1 MNLIFRPYLCHFVV
15 VFFDDILVYSGS
27 LEAHLRHLEMTF
39 QVLLDNHFVL
49 KLSKCFF
56 AQPQVEYLGHLVSQ
70 KGVKP
75 VAAKVAVVSQ
85 WPVPQSTK
93 AVRSFLGLAGFYRRF
108 IKGYAMI
115 AEPLVKS
122 TTIDPFTWTPQ
133 AQAAFEQLK
142 QALSTTLVLAL
153 PDFQLPFTIET
164 DVSSTGMGAVLSQ
177 KGHPIAYFSKPFS
190 QKLLCAST
198 YVRELATITSAVKK

>member
-1 MNLIFRPYLCHFVV
+1 
-15 VFFDDILVYSGS
+15 
-27 LEAHLRHLEMTF
+27 
-39 QVLLDNHFVL
+39 
-49 KLSKCFF
+49 
-56 AQPQVEYLGHLVSQ
+56 
-70 KGVKP
+70 
-75 VAAKVAVVSQ
+75 
-85 WPVPQSTK
+85 
-93 AVRSFLGLAGFYRRF
+93 
-108 IKGYAMI
+108 MI

-122 TTIDPFTWTPQ
+122 TTVDPFTWTPQ

-153 PDFQLPFTIET
+153 PDFQLPFTIKT

-198 YVRELATITSAVKK
+198 YVRELATITSAVKKWLQYILGHPFTIITDHRSLKELLNQVIQTPEQHMYLARLLCYDYHI